1 MPGGK
6 WYRFRPG
13 LVIVTAFLLFAAA
26 CGGEEETS
34 EPADTQAPA
43 ATEAA
48 PETTGMADD
57 SAMTTDEPIKLGY
70 ISGGD
75 ADPFVF
81 IVTESIREAAASA
94 GVELF
99 ECDAN
104 FSTDTAIQCA
114 RTLDAQGLDAVI
126 NWQFFPDA
134 AEAVCEAYGDLPT
147 VTMDVPQGPC
157 ERVFVGSNG
166 YEAGLVAGA
175 GLGDFA
181 QSEFGCE
188 FDLYVSIENLSSP
201 DINAQRAGGSREGFE
216 GVCGSVPDS
225 KFRVVDKRQGG
236 SDALENV
243 RRQFTDILTTVPD
256 ATVILVMSSFGD
268 PDAASAFAAAE
279 TQGRGGHVFIVGHG
293 ADASAWPDIL
303 NNPQWIGDV
312 AYFPDRYGSLAVPA
326 AIALAM
332 GEDPGREIFIDHQ
345 FLDASNLT
353 DAYPAAAG
361 MADDSA
367 MTTDEPIKLGYI
379 SGGDAD
385 PFVFIVTESIREA
398 AASAGVELFECD
410 ANFSTDTAIQCAR
423 TLDAQGLDAVINWQ
437 FFPDAAEAVCEAY
450 GDLPTVTMDVPQGP
464 CERVFVGSNGYEA
477 GLVAGAGLGDFA
489 QSEFG
494 CEFDLYVSI
503 ENLSS
508 PDINA
513 QRAGG
518 SREGFEG
525 VCGSVPD
532 SKFRVVDKRQG
543 GSDALENVRRQFTDI
558 LTTVPDATVILVMS
572 SFGDPDAASAFAAAE
587 TQGRGGHVFIVGHGA
602 DASAWP
608 DILNNP
614 QWIGDVA
621 YFPDRYGSLAVP
633 AAIALAMGE
642 DPGREIF
649 IDHQFLDASNL
660 TDAYPEAA
668 G

>member
-1 MPGGK
+1 MGRK
-6 WYRFRPG
+6 QWYRSRRLAVVSV
-13 LVIVTAFLLFAAA
+13 LVLFAAA
-26 CGGEEETS
+26 CGGGDSETP
-34 EPADTQAPA
+34 ETTPPAAA
-43 ATEAA
+43 ATEATA
-48 PETTGMADD
+48 PATTEAGDV
-57 SAMTTDEPIKLGY
+57 SGGGGVKLGY

-81 IVTESIREAAASA
+81 IVTESIREAAVVA

-166 YEAGLVAGA
+166 HAAGLVAGA
-175 GLGDFA
+175 GLGDFVDG
-181 QSEFGCE
+181 EFGCE

-216 GVCGSVPDS
+216 GVCGAVPDG

-243 RRQFTDILTTVPD
+243 RRQFTDILTTAPD
-256 ATVILVMSSFGD
+256 ASVVLVMSSFGD
-268 PDAASAFAAAE
+268 PDAAAAFAAAE
-279 TQGRGGHVFIVGHG
+279 TQGRGGDVFIVAHG
-293 ADASAWPDIL
+293 ADASAWSDIL

-326 AIALAM
+326 AVALAR
-332 GEDPGREIFIDHQ
+332 GESPDREIFIDHG
-345 FLDASNLT
+345 FLDAGNLT
-353 DAYPAAAG
+353 DHYPEAGG
-361 MADDSA
+361 MAEAGDVSGGGGV
-367 MTTDEPIKLGYI
+367 KLGYI

-398 AASAGVELFECD
+398 AVVAGVELFECD

-464 CERVFVGSNGYEA
+464 CERVFVGSNGHAA
-477 GLVAGAGLGDFA
+477 GLVAGAGLGDFVDG
-489 QSEFG
+489 EFG

-525 VCGSVPD
+525 VCGAVPD
-532 SKFRVVDKRQG
+532 GKFRVVDKRQG

-558 LTTVPDATVILVMS
+558 LTTAPDASVVLVMS
-572 SFGDPDAASAFAAAE
+572 SFGDPDAAAAFAAAE
-587 TQGRGGHVFIVGHGA
+587 TQGRGGDVFIVAHGA
-602 DASAWP
+602 DASAWS

-633 AAIALAMGE
+633 AAVALARGE
-642 DPGREIF
+642 SPDREIF
-649 IDHQFLDASNL
+649 IDHRFLDAGNL
-660 TDAYPEAA
+660 TDHYPEA
-668 G
+668 GG

>member
-1 MPGGK
+1 MPGRQ
-6 WYRFRPG
+6 WYRFRSG
-13 LVIVTAFLLFAAA
+13 LVIISAFLLFAGA
-26 CGGEEETS
+26 CGGGEETS
-34 EPADTQAPA
+34 EPAETQAPS

-48 PETTGMADD
+48 PETTAMADD

-268 PDAASAFAAAE
+268 PDAGSAFAAAE

-326 AIALAM
+326 AIALAK
-332 GEDPGREIFIDHQ
+332 GEDPGREIFIDHK
-345 FLDASNLT
+345 FLDASNLV
-353 DAYPAAAG
+353 DHYPAAAG
-361 MADDSA
+361 
-367 MTTDEPIKLGYI
+367 
-379 SGGDAD
+379 
-385 PFVFIVTESIREA
+385 
-398 AASAGVELFECD
+398 
-410 ANFSTDTAIQCAR
+410 
-423 TLDAQGLDAVINWQ
+423 
-437 FFPDAAEAVCEAY
+437 
-450 GDLPTVTMDVPQGP
+450 
-464 CERVFVGSNGYEA
+464 
-477 GLVAGAGLGDFA
+477 
-489 QSEFG
+489 
-494 CEFDLYVSI
+494 
-503 ENLSS
+503 
-508 PDINA
+508 
-513 QRAGG
+513 
-518 SREGFEG
+518 
-525 VCGSVPD
+525 
-532 SKFRVVDKRQG
+532 
-543 GSDALENVRRQFTDI
+543 
-558 LTTVPDATVILVMS
+558 
-572 SFGDPDAASAFAAAE
+572 
-587 TQGRGGHVFIVGHGA
+587 
-602 DASAWP
+602 
-608 DILNNP
+608 
-614 QWIGDVA
+614 
-621 YFPDRYGSLAVP
+621 
-633 AAIALAMGE
+633 
-642 DPGREIF
+642 
-649 IDHQFLDASNL
+649 
-660 TDAYPEAA
+660 
-668 G
+668 

>member
-1 MPGGK
+1 MSSIQWP
-6 WYRFRPG
+6 RLRTG
-13 LVIVTAFLLFAAA
+13 LVIVSVLMLFAAA
-26 CGGEEETS
+26 CGGEDET
-34 EPADTQAPA
+34 PATTAAPAPA
-43 ATEAA
+43 APEAEAPAETEA
-48 PETTGMADD
+48 
-57 SAMTTDEPIKLGY
+57 EPVMVEGEAVKLGY

-75 ADPFVF
+75 SDPFVF
-81 IVTESIREAAASA
+81 IVTESIRDAAAAA
-94 GVELF
+94 GAELF

-114 RTLDAQGLDAVI
+114 RTLDAQGLGAVI

-134 AEAVCEAYGDLPT
+134 APAVCEAYGDLPT

-175 GLGDFA
+175 GLGDYA

-188 FDLYVSIENLSSP
+188 YDLYVSIENLSSP

-216 GVCGSVPDS
+216 GVCGSVSDD
-225 KFRVVDKRQGG
+225 KFRIVDKRQGG

-268 PDAASAFAAAE
+268 PDAAAAFAAAE
-279 TQGRGGHVFIVGHG
+279 TQGRGESVFIVGHG
-293 ADASAWPDIL
+293 ADASAWSDML

-312 AYFPDRYGSLAVPA
+312 AYFPDLYGSLAVPA
-326 AIALAM
+326 AIALAK
-332 GEDPGREIFIDHQ
+332 GETPDREIFIDHQ
-345 FLDASNLT
+345 FLNASNLT
-353 DAYPAAAG
+353 DYYPEAAG
-361 MADDSA
+361 LAEAPVMVEGEAV
-367 MTTDEPIKLGYI
+367 KLGYI
-379 SGGDAD
+379 SGGDSD
-385 PFVFIVTESIREA
+385 PFVFIVTESIRDA
-398 AASAGVELFECD
+398 AAAAGAELFECD

-423 TLDAQGLDAVINWQ
+423 TLDAQGLGAVINWQ
-437 FFPDAAEAVCEAY
+437 FFPDAAPAVCEAY

-477 GLVAGAGLGDFA
+477 GLVAGAGLGDYA

-494 CEFDLYVSI
+494 CEYDLYVSI

-525 VCGSVPD
+525 VCGSVSD
-532 SKFRVVDKRQG
+532 DKFRIVDKRQG

-572 SFGDPDAASAFAAAE
+572 SFGDPDAAAAFAAAE
-587 TQGRGGHVFIVGHGA
+587 TQGRGESVFIVGHGA
-602 DASAWP
+602 DASAWS
-608 DILNNP
+608 DMLNNP

-621 YFPDRYGSLAVP
+621 YFPDLYGSLAVP
-633 AAIALAMGE
+633 AAIALAKGE
-642 DPGREIF
+642 TPDREIF
-649 IDHQFLDASNL
+649 IDHQFLNASNL
-660 TDAYPEAA
+660 TDYYPEAA